1 MTKTKKDDFVHLH
14 THSDM
19 SQLDGCATIDAY
31 TKAAKKRGN
40 PAIAITDHGTMRGYH
55 ALHEA
60 TEKHGVNPIYGIEF
74 YVAKKMR
81 RKGLTDEE
89 KQVIGDGMKKAEAK
103 IAVREFEEQEG
114 IRDRWHLT
122 VWAKDD
128 QGLKNL
134 FYLSSKAYTDGFYY
148 KPRIDIDALIK
159 HGDGLMVGSGCLS
172 SIVNN
177 RVVSG
182 KKKAAIKVSDQLFDR
197 FGSDYWL
204 EIQPHPID
212 EQEIANKYC
221 MNLSKRYGGK
231 VGLLATQDAHYVR
244 HKDAIHHDV
253 MLCIG
258 THRYLSDQKR
268 FRFDGDGFFL
278 KRRDQMRRSFEDC
291 HPLLTKQQIKEALDN
306 TMAFAER
313 VTAKVEI
320 DYLKGILPDVELG
333 EGFDNDWSYF
343 KSLCFQGWI
352 WRAMDKKIKLVAK
365 MRDEKKSR
373 IAKEYK
379 TRLAYEMNTI
389 KKQNFI
395 PYFLVV
401 YDIYRWVRENKIM
414 CGPGRGS
421 AAGSLVSYLLGITSV
436 DPIEHKLSFERF
448 MNPDRIDL
456 PDIDMDFEDSRRHEI
471 INYLRDKYGHDRVAQ
486 IATIGTLKGKQCVR
500 DVSRVLGVP
509 IVAVNEVASSIIERS
524 SAHPRTHK
532 TVVDSFKEFEV
543 CQRFDRKYP
552 SVVQHA
558 SKLEGMAK
566 SLGIHAAG
574 VVVAPKPIWHYTP
587 VELRKYNDKKNNV
600 VRNITVT
607 ALDKNAV
614 SAIGLVKLDILGL
627 KTLTV
632 LRLCLEAIKERHG
645 KTIDLERVDLYDQAV
660 LDRFTA
666 RDFSGI
672 FQFDTP
678 SADKMCEGIVF
689 DRFADLPALNALNR
703 PGATRSG
710 LAKEWIT
717 KKKNPKKR
725 KKSKFHKSVV
735 KIASD
740 TLGVI
745 TYQEHVIYIFSEV
758 AGFDKGEADKLR
770 KKIGGSKGKEAIDEI
785 RDEFIKG
792 AVKKHGKD
800 GMTVEAAEKII
811 NAIGHFGAYGFNKC
825 LSGDSFVLRA
835 GSNSICSS
843 PWISIKELYNN
854 YNKRDGNKLSP
865 IAKKMRYSGLSIIQM
880 DEDYQ
885 CRPGKMIGV
894 HRVGKRRVYVA
905 ELEDGTI
912 TAEFTKKHRWLT
924 MNGCK
929 SLNTGLCV
937 GDYLFV
943 MLDYQGYK
951 KKGFDRRCSG
961 SSYSCSGSSYKN
973 NDGCGVPCGE
983 ENPGWVDGRHS
994 ALEEAKKSV
1003 LARSKQCCENCGV
1016 AENSRFEFA
1025 HINSVDFFDGDFLKY
1040 NSENNLMFLCNTC
1053 HKKLDYKK
1061 GERKKRWVKGRE
1073 TEVLKIVSIRPV
1085 GKKQCYDIEMQTE
1098 MHNFVVSNDPDR
1110 YCGVVT
1116 HNSHATSYAIIAY
1129 WAMYLKTYYA
1139 LEFYWALLKNEE
1151 DANKVQKIAKDAKRR
1166 GIKIL
1171 PPDISVS
1178 RKNFAIDPNEENTIR
1193 GSLADIKGVGE
1204 KAIST
1209 IVENQPFKS
1218 FWDFV
1223 ERTNRRQCHKGVT
1236 KALVKSGAMDLYIPN
1251 IKWLLDNFD
1260 SFWGN
1265 LTKHHVKKALKKSRK
1280 KPDYDREERN
1290 LLASTVNPFSFGEH
1304 PIIAYRR
1311 FLKEHIKVKVSPL
1324 GGDFYDKFNNKH
1336 PFILGII
1343 VDSKF
1348 ARIGDYH
1355 TGDLPNKQ
1363 DRKRQFWGH
1372 RYANANI
1379 EGRDGDQRRVKFDI
1393 DIFEQARSVL
1403 DSGSGTPVL
1412 VHCGNVNAAY
1422 SSVKANFILD
1432 LESLRK
1438 KVKTGEELSMVER
1451 LVTGDHP
1458 ALSYPW
1464 KSKKIKNEMT
1474 THEKFKKSNG
1484 GGIFCGVITHIRI
1497 KYDRNDNQM
1506 AFIGVFGVKKHIEV
1520 VCFSSNWLQDR
1531 KKIIEGSNRLVKIAI
1546 EKQRQRGRGLSY
1558 FYNGGGVK
1566 VLNNET

>member
-1 MTKTKKDDFVHLH
+1 VTKTKKDDFVHLH

-31 TKAAKKRGN
+31 TRAAKKRGN
-40 PAIAITDHGTMRGYH
+40 PAIAITDHGTLRGYH

-89 KQVIGDGMKKAEAK
+89 KQVISDGMKKAEAK
-103 IAVREFEEQEG
+103 IAVKEFEEQEG

-122 VWAKDD
+122 VWAKNDE
-128 QGLKNL
+128 GLKNL

-159 HGDGLMVGSGCLS
+159 HGDGLMVGSGCLAS
-172 SIVNN
+172 VVND
-177 RVVSG
+177 RVIAG
-182 KKKAAIKVSDQLFDR
+182 KKKEAIKVSDQLFDR

-231 VGLLATQDAHYVR
+231 VGLLATQDAHYVGR
-244 HKDAIHHDV
+244 KDAIHHDV

-258 THRYLSDQKR
+258 THKYLSDQKR

-278 KRRDQMRRSFEDC
+278 KRRGQMRRSFEDC
-291 HPLLTKQQIKEALDN
+291 HPLLTKRQIKEALDN

-320 DYLKGILPDVELG
+320 DYLKGILPEVELG

-352 WRAMDKKIKLVAK
+352 WRAMDKKIKFVAK

-389 KKQNFI
+389 KKQKFI

-436 DPIEHKLSFERF
+436 DPIEHGLLFERF

-456 PDIDMDFEDSRRHEI
+456 PDIDMDFEDSRRQEI
-471 INYLRDKYGHDRVAQ
+471 IDYLRDKYGHDRVAQ
-486 IATIGTLKGKQCVR
+486 IATIGTLKGKACVR

-509 IVAVNEVASSIIERS
+509 IAAVNEVASSIIERS

-532 TVVDSFKEFEV
+532 TIVDSFKEFEV

-574 VVVAPKPIWHYTP
+574 VVVAPKPIWRYTP
-587 VELRKYNDKKNNV
+587 VESRKHKGRD
-600 VRNITVT
+600 IIVT
-607 ALDKNAV
+607 ALDMNGVA
-614 SAIGLVKLDILGL
+614 AIGLVKLDVLGL

-632 LRLCLEAIKERHG
+632 LRECLEAIEERHG
-645 KTIDLERVDLYDQAV
+645 ETIDLERVDLYDQTV

-666 RDFSGI
+666 RDFSGV

-710 LAKEWIT
+710 LAKEWIA

-735 KIASD
+735 EITSD

-745 TYQEHVIYIFSEV
+745 TYQEHVNQIFIDV
-758 AGFDKGEADKLR
+758 AGFEPARADKLR
-770 KKIGGSKGKEAIDEI
+770 KKIGKSKGKEAIDEI

-811 NAIGHFGAYGFNKC
+811 NAIAHFGAYGFNR
-825 LSGDSFVLRA
+825 S
-835 GSNSICSS
+835 
-843 PWISIKELYNN
+843 
-854 YNKRDGNKLSP
+854 
-865 IAKKMRYSGLSIIQM
+865 
-880 DEDYQ
+880 
-885 CRPGKMIGV
+885 
-894 HRVGKRRVYVA
+894 
-905 ELEDGTI
+905 
-912 TAEFTKKHRWLT
+912 
-924 MNGCK
+924 
-929 SLNTGLCV
+929 
-937 GDYLFV
+937 
-943 MLDYQGYK
+943 
-951 KKGFDRRCSG
+951 
-961 SSYSCSGSSYKN
+961 
-973 NDGCGVPCGE
+973 
-983 ENPGWVDGRHS
+983 HS
-994 ALEEAKKSV
+994 V
-1003 LARSKQCCENCGV
+1003 
-1016 AENSRFEFA
+1016 
-1025 HINSVDFFDGDFLKY
+1025 
-1040 NSENNLMFLCNTC
+1040 
-1053 HKKLDYKK
+1053 
-1061 GERKKRWVKGRE
+1061 
-1073 TEVLKIVSIRPV
+1073 
-1085 GKKQCYDIEMQTE
+1085 
-1098 MHNFVVSNDPDR
+1098 
-1110 YCGVVT
+1110 
-1116 HNSHATSYAIIAY
+1116 SYAIIAY
-1129 WAMYLKTYYA
+1129 WAMFLKTYYA
-1139 LEFYWALLKNEE
+1139 LEFYWSLLKNEE
-1151 DANKVQKIAKDAKRR
+1151 DITKVQKIAKDAKRR

-1178 RKNFAIDPNEENTIR
+1178 RKDFAIDPNEENTIW

-1412 VHCGNVNAAY
+1412 VHCSNVNAAY

-1438 KVKTGEELSMVER
+1438 RIKTGEELSMIER

-1464 KSKKIKNEMT
+1464 KSEKIKNEMT
-1474 THEKFKKSNG
+1474 THEKFKKSRG

-1497 KYDRNDNQM
+1497 KYDKNDNQM

-1531 KKIIEGSNRLVKIAI
+1531 KKIIEGSNRLIKIAV
-1546 EKQRQRGRGLSY
+1546 EKQRQRGRGLSF

-1566 VLNNET
+1566 VLDGTK